1 MVTFLYGLVFFG
13 TLAAFFYMFLR
24 DYKNIDVHHY
34 SILIIT
40 LLVNLGFFIKNMAT
54 SVGEAILLNDMIYL
68 NGTILPALF
77 IASMLKSFNIKA
89 PKWTMFL
96 LFTAAIAHLV
106 LVWVGCTN
114 NMYYANPTIELTP
127 NGTVLRFEKGPWMIY
142 HFVYLGIDC
151 IITLWL
157 CIYGLLHSEK
167 ISRWV
172 LACYVTIFF
181 VAAIAYGI
189 EVALS
194 IENEFMP
201 VIYMLGTW
209 VVVYSYGYTRIHNVD
224 GIVSTMYD
232 GLTDRGYVA
241 FDKKGRFLNA
251 NKKALSIL
259 PELNR
264 IRVDRHL
271 VPGDGKIYSLFT
283 DGMKSLSSGTS
294 KSELLKVNDI
304 TYKYDVSYFNIKV
317 GKKQDGFLFE
327 FIDDT
332 DRQKHMEFM
341 EHYNDML
348 QKSVREKSQHI
359 TEIQQKIV
367 LGLSEI
373 IENRDSNTGGHVR
386 RTSDIVKILVKTVKD
401 IGKIT
406 LDSEFIDDVIR
417 AAPMHDLGKIAVD
430 NSILCKPARLTDE
443 EYAVMKNH
451 ASKSAEIV
459 HSILEGVE
467 EEHFVKLSSNLAKH
481 HHERWDGKGYPE
493 GLSGE
498 DIPLEAR
505 IMALADV
512 YDALVSKRC
521 YKEPMSFEDAR
532 KIILENMG
540 TQFDPNLREIFE
552 KSCDQLEDYYRNLQQ
567 HEWNLI

>member
-1 MVTFLYGLVFFG
+1 MVTFLYGLVFLG
-13 TLAAFFYMFLR
+13 TLSAFFYMFIR
-24 DYKNIDVHHY
+24 DYKIIDVHHY

-40 LLVNLGFFIKNMAT
+40 LLVNLGFFIKSMTT
-54 SVGEAILLNDMIYL
+54 SVGEAILLNDIIYL

-77 IASMLKSFNIKA
+77 IVSMLKSFNINA
-89 PKWTMFL
+89 PKWAKFL
-96 LFTAAIAHLV
+96 LFAAAIAHLV

-114 NMYYANPTIELTP
+114 DMYYANPRIEFTP
-127 NGTVLRFEKGPWMIY
+127 NGTVLHFEKGPWMVY
-142 HFVYLGIDC
+142 HFVYIGIAC
-151 IITLWL
+151 LIALWL

-189 EVALS
+189 EVALKVD
-194 IENEFMP
+194 NEFMP
-201 VIYMLGTW
+201 AIYMLGTW
-209 VVVYSYGYTRIHNVD
+209 VVVYSYGYTRMHNVD

-259 PELNR
+259 PELNK
-264 IRVDRHL
+264 IRVDRQL
-271 VPGDGKIYSLFT
+271 VPEDGKIYNLFT
-283 DGMKSLSSGTS
+283 EGMKSISNGTS
-294 KSELLKVNDI
+294 KPELLKVNDI
-304 TYKYDVSYFNIKV
+304 TYKYDVSYFNIEV

-327 FIDDT
+327 FVDDT
-332 DRQKHMEFM
+332 ERQKHMEFM
-341 EHYNDML
+341 EHYNDIL
-348 QKSVREKSQHI
+348 QKRVREKSQHI

-430 NSILCKPARLTDE
+430 NSILCKPSRLTDE
-443 EYAVMKNH
+443 EYAVMKTH
-451 ASKSAEIV
+451 ATKSAEIV

-467 EEHFVKLSSNLAKH
+467 EEHFVKLS
-481 HHERWDGKGYPE
+481 
-493 GLSGE
+493 
-498 DIPLEAR
+498 
-505 IMALADV
+505 
-512 YDALVSKRC
+512 
-521 YKEPMSFEDAR
+521 
-532 KIILENMG
+532 
-540 TQFDPNLREIFE
+540 
-552 KSCDQLEDYYRNLQQ
+552 
-567 HEWNLI
+567 

>member
-1 MVTFLYGLVFFG
+1 MVTLLYGLVFFG

-96 LFTAAIAHLV
+96 LFIAAIAHLV

-127 NGTVLRFEKGPWMIY
+127 NGTVLRFEKGPWMVY

-304 TYKYDVSYFNIKV
+304 TYKYDVSYFNIEI

-327 FIDDT
+327 FVDDT

-552 KSCDQLEDYYRNLQQ
+552 KSCNQLEDYYKNLQQ
-567 HEWNLI
+567 K

>member
-127 NGTVLRFEKGPWMIY
+127 NGTVLRFEKGPWMVY

-294 KSELLKVNDI
+294 KSEFLKVNDI

-552 KSCDQLEDYYRNLQQ
+552 KSCNQLEDYYKNLQQ
-567 HEWNLI
+567 K

>member
-1 MVTFLYGLVFFG
+1 MVTFLYGLVFLG
-13 TLAAFFYMFLR
+13 TLTAFFYMFIR

-34 SILIIT
+34 SILIIA
-40 LLVNLGFFIKNMAT
+40 LLVNLGFFIKSMTT
-54 SVGEAILLNDMIYL
+54 SVGEAILLNDIIYL

-77 IASMLKSFNIKA
+77 IVSMLKSFNINA
-89 PKWTMFL
+89 PKWAKFL
-96 LFTAAIAHLV
+96 LFAAAIAHLV

-114 NMYYANPTIELTP
+114 DMYYANPRIEFTP
-127 NGTVLRFEKGPWMIY
+127 NGTVLHFEKGPWMVY
-142 HFVYLGIDC
+142 HFVYIGIAC
-151 IITLWL
+151 SIALWL

-189 EVALS
+189 EVVLKVD
-194 IENEFMP
+194 NEFMP

-209 VVVYSYGYTRIHNVD
+209 VVVFSYGYTRMHNVD

-259 PELNR
+259 PELNK

-271 VPGDGKIYSLFT
+271 VPEDGKIYNLFT
-283 DGMKSLSSGTS
+283 EGMKSISNGTS

-304 TYKYDVSYFNIKV
+304 IYKYDVSYFNIEV

-327 FIDDT
+327 FVDDT
-332 DRQKHMEFM
+332 ERQKHMEFM

-348 QKSVREKSQHI
+348 QKRVREKSQHI

-386 RTSDIVKILVKTVKD
+386 RTSDIVKILVKTVQD

-443 EYAVMKNH
+443 EYAVMKTH
-451 ASKSAEIV
+451 AIKSAEIV

-498 DIPLEAR
+498 KIPLEAR

-521 YKEPMSFEDAR
+521 YKEPMSFEEAR

-552 KSCDQLEDYYRNLQQ
+552 KSCNQLENYYKNLQQ
-567 HEWNLI
+567 

>member
-89 PKWTMFL
+89 PKWAMFL

-114 NMYYANPTIELTP
+114 DMYYANPRIEFTS
-127 NGTVLRFEKGPWMIY
+127 NGTILHFEMGPWMVY
-142 HFVYLGIDC
+142 HFVYLGIAC
-151 IITLWL
+151 VIALWL

-167 ISRWV
+167 ISRLV

-201 VIYMLGTW
+201 AIYMLGTW

-271 VPGDGKIYSLFT
+271 VPEDGKIYELFT
-283 DGMKSLSSGTS
+283 KGMKSLSDGTS
-294 KSELLKVNDI
+294 MSELLKVDDI
-304 TYKYDVSYFNIKV
+304 TYKYEVSYFNIEV
-317 GKKQDGFLFE
+317 GKKKDGFLFE
-327 FIDDT
+327 FVDDT
-332 DRQKHMEFM
+332 ERQKHMDFM

-348 QKSVREKSQHI
+348 QKSVREKSKHI
-359 TEIQQKIV
+359 TDIQQKIV

-386 RTSDIVKILVKTVKD
+386 RTSDIVKILVNTVKD
-401 IGKIT
+401 IGTIA
-406 LDSEFIDDVIR
+406 LDSEFIDDVVR

-430 NSILCKPARLTDE
+430 NSILCKPARLTDD
-443 EYAVMKNH
+443 EYAVMKTH
-451 ASKSAEIV
+451 AIKSAEIV

-467 EEHFVKLSSNLAKH
+467 EEHFVRLSSNLAKH

-498 DIPLEAR
+498 EIPLEAR

-521 YKEPMSFEDAR
+521 YKEPMSFDEAR
-532 KIILENMG
+532 NIILENMG

>member
-13 TLAAFFYMFLR
+13 TLAAFFYMFIR
-24 DYKNIDVHHY
+24 DYKIIDVHHY

-40 LLVNLGFFIKNMAT
+40 LLVNLGFFIKSMTT
-54 SVGEAILLNDMIYL
+54 SVGEAILLNDIIYL

-77 IASMLKSFNIKA
+77 IVSMLKSFNINA
-89 PKWTMFL
+89 PKWAKFL
-96 LFTAAIAHLV
+96 LFAAAIAHLV

-114 NMYYANPTIELTP
+114 DMYYANPRIEFTP
-127 NGTVLRFEKGPWMIY
+127 NGTVLHFEKGPWMVY
-142 HFVYLGIDC
+142 HFVYIGIAC
-151 IITLWL
+151 LIALWL

-189 EVALS
+189 EVALKVD
-194 IENEFMP
+194 NEFMP
-201 VIYMLGTW
+201 AIYMLGTW
-209 VVVYSYGYTRIHNVD
+209 VVVYSYGYTRMHNVD

-259 PELNR
+259 PELNK

-271 VPGDGKIYSLFT
+271 VPEDGKIYNLFT
-283 DGMKSLSSGTS
+283 EGMKSISNGTS
-294 KSELLKVNDI
+294 KPELLKVNDI
-304 TYKYDVSYFNIKV
+304 TYKYDVSYFNIEV

-327 FIDDT
+327 FVDDT
-332 DRQKHMEFM
+332 ERQKHMEFM
-341 EHYNDML
+341 EHYNDIL
-348 QKSVREKSQHI
+348 QKRVREKSQHI

-443 EYAVMKNH
+443 EYAVMKTH
-451 ASKSAEIV
+451 ATKSAEIV

-498 DIPLEAR
+498 KIPLEAR

-521 YKEPMSFEDAR
+521 YKEPMSFEEAR

-552 KSCDQLEDYYRNLQQ
+552 KSCNQLENYYKNLQQ
-567 HEWNLI
+567 

>member
-1 MVTFLYGLVFFG
+1 MVTFLYGLVFLG
-13 TLAAFFYMFLR
+13 TLSAFFYMFIR
-24 DYKNIDVHHY
+24 DYKIIDVHHY

-40 LLVNLGFFIKNMAT
+40 LLVNLGFFIKSMTT
-54 SVGEAILLNDMIYL
+54 SVGEAILLNDIIYL

-77 IASMLKSFNIKA
+77 IVSMLKSFNINA
-89 PKWTMFL
+89 PKWAKFL
-96 LFTAAIAHLV
+96 LFAAAIAHLV

-114 NMYYANPTIELTP
+114 DMYYANPRIEFTP
-127 NGTVLRFEKGPWMIY
+127 NGTVLHFEKGPWMVY
-142 HFVYLGIDC
+142 HFVYIGIAC
-151 IITLWL
+151 LIALWL

-189 EVALS
+189 EVALKVD
-194 IENEFMP
+194 NEFMP
-201 VIYMLGTW
+201 AIYMLGTW
-209 VVVYSYGYTRIHNVD
+209 VVVYSYGYTRMHNVD

-259 PELNR
+259 PELNK

-271 VPGDGKIYSLFT
+271 VPEDGKIYNLFT
-283 DGMKSLSSGTS
+283 EGMKSISNGTS
-294 KSELLKVNDI
+294 KPELLKVNDI
-304 TYKYDVSYFNIKV
+304 TYKYDVSYFNIEV

-327 FIDDT
+327 FVDDT
-332 DRQKHMEFM
+332 ERQKHMEFM
-341 EHYNDML
+341 EHYNDIL
-348 QKSVREKSQHI
+348 QKRVREKSQHI

-430 NSILCKPARLTDE
+430 NSILCKPSRLTDE
-443 EYAVMKNH
+443 EYAVMKTH
-451 ASKSAEIV
+451 ATKSAEIV

-498 DIPLEAR
+498 KIPLEAR

-552 KSCDQLEDYYRNLQQ
+552 KSCNQLENYYKNLQQ
-567 HEWNLI
+567 